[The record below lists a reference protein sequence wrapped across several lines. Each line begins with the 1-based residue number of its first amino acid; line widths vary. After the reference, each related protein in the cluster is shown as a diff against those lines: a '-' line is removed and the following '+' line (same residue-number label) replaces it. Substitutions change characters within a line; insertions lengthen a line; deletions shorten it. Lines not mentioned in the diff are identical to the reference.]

1 MPLNLPARACGID
14 FGTSNSTVGWL
25 RPGEETLL
33 PLEDGKI
40 TLPSVVFFNTEERRP
55 VFGRLALHEYLE
67 GYEGRLMRSLK
78 SLLGSKLLKSETTV
92 LGSALPF
99 KDLLGFF
106 IGELKARAEAIADR
120 PFEQVVLGRP
130 VFFVD
135 DDPEADQEAENTL
148 IAVASKL
155 GFKDISFQ
163 YEPIAAAFDYESGIE
178 REELVLIVDI
188 GGGTSDFSLVRL
200 APERR
205 SVADRQSDILATGG
219 VHIGGTD
226 FDKQLSLAGVMP
238 LFGYGSRMKSDAP
251 MPTSTHL
258 NLATWH
264 TINAVYSAQSQR
276 QLQSMRYDIVDPT
289 GIDRLFKLIERRE
302 GHWLAMEV
310 EESKIA
316 LTEQA
321 TRPIDLG
328 RIESNLSA
336 DLTRPLFE
344 NAIEP
349 LLERVR
355 ASITD
360 LLKQAGISLEQVDTL
375 FFTGG
380 SSGIP
385 ALRQSVAA
393 MLPNARHVEGNTFG
407 SIGTGLAIEAYK
419 RYGTV

>member
-1 MPLNLPARACGID
+1 MSFSTPARACGID

-25 RPGEETLL
+25 RPGQDSLL

-40 TLPSVVFFNTEERRP
+40 TLPSVIFFNTEERRP
-55 VFGRLALHEYLE
+55 VYGRLALHEYLE

-106 IGELKARAEAIADR
+106 IGELKKRAEAQAER
-120 PFEQVVLGRP
+120 AFEEVVLGRP

-135 DDPEADQEAENTL
+135 DDPVADQEAQNTL
-148 IAVASKL
+148 VAVAHKL
-155 GFKDISFQ
+155 GFKEVSFQ
-163 YEPIAAAFDYESGIE
+163 YEPIAAAFDYESSLA

-200 APERR
+200 APERHHL
-205 SVADRQSDILATGG
+205 AERQDDILATGG

-238 LFGYGSRMKSDAP
+238 LFGYGSRMKSDAF
-251 MPTSTHL
+251 MPTSYHL

-264 TINAVYSAQSQR
+264 TINALYAQKT
-276 QLQSMRYDIVDPT
+276 QLALQNMRYDIVDAT
-289 GIDRLFKLIERRE
+289 GIDRLFGLIEQRA
-302 GHWLAMEV
+302 GHWLAMQV

-316 LTEQA
+316 LSEQDA
-321 TRPIDLG
+321 RPIDLSRVEPG
-328 RIESNLSA
+328 LVAE
-336 DLTRPLFE
+336 LTRPLFE

-349 LLERVR
+349 LLERIR
-355 ASITD
+355 TSLTQ
-360 LLKQAGISLEQVDTL
+360 LLADAGITAEQVDTL

-380 SSGIP
+380 SSGVP

-393 MLPNARHVEGNTFG
+393 MLPNARSVEGNTFG
-407 SIGTGLAIEAYK
+407 SIGSGLAIEAKK
-419 RYGTV
+419 RYG